1 MVGSEMYSDIC
12 ALRLAHL
19 LSLQNHQISVFVAP
33 SADQRVLDLSNL
45 IECDLLEAHELPYQL
60 DLVVTTLTGSNKF
73 EVWKAELDGH
83 LKNAQIH
90 HCYCS
95 TRQPFLSKNS
105 SRFEVRICEV
115 HITNL
120 FLP

>member
-90 HCYCS
+90 QTMVS
-95 TRQPFLSKNS
+95 FFDFTFRFL
-105 SRFEVRICEV
+105 
-115 HITNL
+115 L
-120 FLP
+120 Y